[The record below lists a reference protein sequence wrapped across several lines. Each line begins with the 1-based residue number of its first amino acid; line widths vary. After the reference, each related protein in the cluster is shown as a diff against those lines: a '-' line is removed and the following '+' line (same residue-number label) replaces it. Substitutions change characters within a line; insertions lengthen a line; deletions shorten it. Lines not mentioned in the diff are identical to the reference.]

1 MNFNV
6 TRWHP
11 FSDTPHASKDVIDFD
26 VAITEAG
33 TMRKLKEPVDDER
46 VTIFFLDSGRWL
58 EWYYEDEQW
67 KFREGEGL

>member
-11 FSDTPHASKDVIDFD
+11 FSDTPQASKDVADFD
-26 VAITEAG
+26 VALTEAG
-33 TMRKLKEPVDDER
+33 TLRKMEKPVDDER

-58 EWYYEDEQW
+58 EWRYEGTQW
-67 KFREGEGL
+67 NFNEGEGL